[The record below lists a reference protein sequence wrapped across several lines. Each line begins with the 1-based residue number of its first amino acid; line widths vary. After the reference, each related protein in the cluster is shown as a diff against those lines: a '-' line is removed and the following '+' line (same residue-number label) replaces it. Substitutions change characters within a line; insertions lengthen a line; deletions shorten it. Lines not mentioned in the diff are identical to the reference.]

1 MKTPAA
7 AAVLGLIVLTAS
19 ACTPDGASAVSTART
34 TSRAIAA
41 TGSDAAT
48 GAASDAVGEGSKSGG
63 TGAKV
68 IDSFGNVDFY
78 TTAAGD
84 TFEQLSMDYHLS
96 PAKIEAFNGITPG
109 TPLKPGTMLRLIP
122 PAGPIKGA
130 MGAATAG
137 SNGIPL
143 TYTVVQDDGMD
154 GITYRFGIT
163 SEQLAEANKVPYV
176 YTVGNRD
183 FLHPGMVLQLQKNP
197 VDRRAGSG
205 KITANPFGHADY
217 YVTVEGD
224 SFDSL
229 GYRFRCT
236 TDELLR
242 YNPGLDPGTAIPAGT
257 RVSVMP
263 GDAKLNGAQ
272 GSFTTG
278 PDGIPL
284 TYTTAPGDLEF
295 QVAVRFNM
303 ETAELETA
311 NRPLVEGGRVWF
323 DFADLPNGVLSP
335 GQTISLDSRHPIR
348 K

>member
-1 MKTPAA
+1 MKRPAA
-7 AAVLGLIVLTAS
+7 ALVLGLIVLAAS
-19 ACTPDGASAVSTART
+19 ACTPNGASPQSPTSTALI
-34 TSRAIAA
+34 TSRPVAA

-48 GAASDAVGEGSKSGG
+48 GAAGVGSKPGG
-63 TGAKV
+63 TGTKV
-68 IDSFGNVDFY
+68 LDSFGNVDFY
-78 TTAAGD
+78 TTVAGD
-84 TFEQLSMDYHLS
+84 SYAHLSKDYHLS
-96 PAKIEAFNGITPG
+96 QAKIEAFNNLTPGAPLTPG
-109 TPLKPGTMLRLIP
+109 TKLRLIP
-122 PAGPIKGA
+122 PPGPIKAA
-130 MGAATAG
+130 MGVATADG
-137 SNGIPL
+137 NGIPL
-143 TYTVVQDDGMD
+143 TYTVVQDDGIQ

-163 SEQLAEANKVPYV
+163 SDQLAEANKVPYV
-176 YTVGNRD
+176 YSVGNRD

-197 VDRRAGSG
+197 VYRRAGSG
-205 KITANPFGHADY
+205 KITANSFGHADY
-217 YVTVEGD
+217 YVTVDGD

-242 YNPGLDPGTAIPAGT
+242 YNPGLVPGAPIPAGT

-263 GDAKLNGAQ
+263 GDATLNGAQ
-272 GSFTTG
+272 GSFTSG

-295 QVAVRFNM
+295 QVAARFNM

-323 DFADLPNGVLSP
+323 DFADLPNDVLSP
-335 GQTISLDSRHPIR
+335 GQTISLDSHHPIR